1 MAPCDWFAFSHATK
15 SLHHHQAWTERV
27 TLEFWALGDAERAMG
42 IPLSPL
48 CDREKDNNFAKSQL
62 GFLNYICIP
71 FYSIVADLI
80 SPDMLP
86 WERLKENL
94 AHWRCEWKATQMV
107 LFDAKFGIQARSPKP
122 SRSLS
127 YSPYSR

>member
-1 MAPCDWFAFSHATK
+1 
-15 SLHHHQAWTERV
+15 
-27 TLEFWALGDAERAMG
+27 MG

-48 CDREKDNNFAKSQL
+48 CDRVKDNNVAKSQL

-80 SPDMLP
+80 SPDMPP

-94 AHWRCEWKATQMV
+94 AHWRREAKATQMA
-107 LFDAKFGIQARSPKP
+107 LFDAKFGLQAGSPKP
-122 SRSLS
+122 SRSVS
-127 YSPYSR
+127 YSPYNLEAGPARNRPAESVA